1 MENKKY
7 EATLKRIE
15 NLKKPNRKAIFD
27 YLDELKANG
36 VGYNRRIQVG
46 SELKRIATSLDGKF
60 LKPDKSDVIRFMNQ
74 LSDEQ
79 AKDRTRNH
87 YVITL
92 KAFYKWLFKSKEPP
106 EFVDWLKLKSVD
118 PVKKPRIDR
127 KTVIN
132 LIEHMRNQRDKVL
145 TMLLYESG
153 MRFGEAV
160 AIKRKDVSFSDF
172 GMIISVAGREEG
184 AKKTGPRKITIVGD
198 SIAELKR
205 YLPTRPEDPEG
216 YIFPMIY
223 GNSNE
228 PCNYDSYSRSL
239 KHAMKEI
246 GLDFNLHAHLFRSN
260 YASDLVERGINQ
272 AILERQL
279 GWSKASKTARF
290 YIDVTD
296 DAQRNGILKAFGK
309 QEETN
314 KKQESVELKIC
325 PRCNEMNP
333 SYAKYCGKCWMP
345 LIPEEALKMEEK
357 EKKVTT
363 ALTDLISTDQKV
375 ILQSLPEDSKKDL
388 LTLLLLDLESK
399 GQLDLIKKR
408 MEKPEG
414 KDEPE
419 KQRDEPKPEPSDE
432 DFNTG
437 IVHRSDFIQ
446 QKNQKKNE
454 RLKSHR

>member
-15 NLKKPNRKAIFD
+15 SLKKPNRKAIFD

-46 SELKRIATSLDGKF
+46 SELKRIASSLDSKF
-60 LKPDKSDVIRFMNQ
+60 LKPDKSDIIRFMNQ

-160 AIKRKDVSFSDF
+160 AIKRKDISFSDF

-198 SIAELKR
+198 SVAELRR
-205 YLPTRPEDPEG
+205 YLPSRPEDPEG
-216 YIFPMIY
+216 YVFPMIY

-239 KHAMKEI
+239 KSAMKEI
-246 GLDFNLHAHLFRSN
+246 GLNFNLHAHIFRSN

-333 SYAKYCGKCWMP
+333 SYARFCAKCWMP

-357 EKKVTT
+357 EKAVT
-363 ALTDLISTDQKV
+363 KV
-375 ILQSLPEDSKKDL
+375 ISGMISNEQKALLQNLPPESKIDVL
-388 LTLLLLDLESK
+388 ATLLIDLERT
-399 GQLDLIKKR
+399 GQLDRIKER
-408 MEKPEG
+408 IKPEEQ
-414 KDEPE
+414 K
-419 KQRDEPKPEPSDE
+419 DEPKPEE
-432 DFNTG
+432 QKEK
-437 IVHRSDFIQ
+437 RS
-446 QKNQKKNE
+446 KK
-454 RLKSHR
+454 

>member
-15 NLKKPNRKAIFD
+15 SLKKPNRKAIFD

-46 SELKRIATSLDGKF
+46 SELKRIALSLDSKF

-74 LSDEQ
+74 LSDEH

-106 EFVDWLKLKSVD
+106 EFVDWLKLKSVE
-118 PVKKPRIDR
+118 PIKKPRIDR

-132 LIEHMRNQRDKVL
+132 IIENMRNQRDKVL

-160 AIKRKDVSFSDF
+160 AIKRKDISFSDF

-239 KHAMKEI
+239 KSAMKEI

-260 YASDLVERGINQ
+260 YASDLAERGINQ
-272 AILERQL
+272 SVLERQL

-309 QEETN
+309 QEETS

-333 SYAKYCGKCWMP
+333 SYARFCAKCWMP

-375 ILQSLPEDSKKDL
+375 ILQSLPEDAKKDL
-388 LTLLLLDLESK
+388 IALLLLDLESK

-419 KQRDEPKPEPSDE
+419 KQKDEPKAEE
-432 DFNTG
+432 QKEK
-437 IVHRSDFIQ
+437 RS
-446 QKNQKKNE
+446 KK
-454 RLKSHR
+454 

>member
-15 NLKKPNRKAIFD
+15 SLKKPNRKAIFD

-46 SELKRIATSLDGKF
+46 SELKRIASSLDSKF
-60 LKPDKSDVIRFMNQ
+60 LKPEKSDVIRFLNQ
-74 LSDEQ
+74 LSDEH

-160 AIKRKDVSFSDF
+160 AIKRKDISFSDF

-198 SIAELKR
+198 SVAELRR
-205 YLPTRPEDPEG
+205 YLPSRPEDPEG
-216 YIFPMIY
+216 YVFPMIY

-239 KHAMKEI
+239 KSAMKEI
-246 GLDFNLHAHLFRSN
+246 GLNFNLHPHLFRSN

-333 SYAKYCGKCWMP
+333 SYARFCAKCWMP

-357 EKKVTT
+357 EKAVT
-363 ALTDLISTDQKV
+363 KV
-375 ILQSLPEDSKKDL
+375 ISGMISDEQKALLQNLPPESKIDVL
-388 LTLLLLDLESK
+388 ATLLIDMERT
-399 GQLDLIKKR
+399 GQLDRIKER
-408 MEKPEG
+408 VKPEEQ

-419 KQRDEPKPEPSDE
+419 AEEQKEK
-432 DFNTG
+432 
-437 IVHRSDFIQ
+437 RS
-446 QKNQKKNE
+446 KK
-454 RLKSHR
+454 